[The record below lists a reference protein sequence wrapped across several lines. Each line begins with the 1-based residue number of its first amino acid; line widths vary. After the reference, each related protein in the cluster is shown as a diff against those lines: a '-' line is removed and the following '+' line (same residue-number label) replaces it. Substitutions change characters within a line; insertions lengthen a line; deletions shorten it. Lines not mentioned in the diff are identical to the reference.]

1 MFRMFPG
8 IPGYFYYISIVLQVI
23 CVLHCIR
30 KGTQQKW
37 IWLIVFVPYIGS
49 FAYFFSEILPR
60 RNMGDLQEGLGSLFI
75 SPAARIRR
83 LEQNLQF
90 ANTFNN
96 RVLLANAYMMAGRT
110 EEAIELYST
119 SLTGAFSENEY
130 VINRLIE
137 AYFKMGRYPEL
148 IELTKKVY
156 STPGFVRS
164 QAHLFY
170 ARALELTGDPEGA
183 EREFRK
189 MKGRFADF
197 EARFQYGL
205 FLQRAGRDGEARQM
219 LEDIVKEGPHL
230 SSRERRANY
239 LWIQKSKEE
248 LKKAS

>member
-1 MFRMFPG
+1 MFPG
-8 IPGYFYYISIVLQVI
+8 IPGYFYYISVVLQVI

-30 KGTQQKW
+30 RGTQQKW

-49 FAYFFSEILPR
+49 IAYFFSEILPR
-60 RNMGDLQEGLGSLFI
+60 RNMGNFQEGLGSLFA
-75 SPAARIRR
+75 SPAARVRR

-96 RVLLANAYMMAGRT
+96 RVLLANAYMMAGRM

-137 AYFKMGRYPEL
+137 AYFKTGRHPEL
-148 IELTKKVY
+148 IEMTKKIY
-156 STPGFVRS
+156 STPGFARS
-164 QAHLFY
+164 PAHLCY
-170 ARALELTGDPEGA
+170 ARALELTGDPVGA
-183 EREFRK
+183 DREFKK

-197 EARFQYGL
+197 EARYQYAL
-205 FLQRAGRDGEARQM
+205 FLQRAGRDGEAQSM

-248 LKKAS
+248 LRKPKPVV